1 MVEIL
6 SAILKKAVMIMK
18 MRSFKFYLDEAF
30 DSLIKN
36 KLMAFA
42 SAITVA
48 SCIFI
53 LSISFCIAK
62 NINYALVQLNDAI
75 GLSVIISDN
84 LSSEKINTLYEKI
97 SSIPYVSE
105 VKFVSAEE
113 ALEELSLTLEDSAQI
128 LKGLKD
134 DNPLPRSFDIT
145 LKDNRFYSDAIE
157 SLENLKSD
165 GIANIKHAQEET
177 NILLSISRIIHVVS
191 AVIILSL
198 ALISVIIIM
207 NTIKLAVNSRKDE
220 ISIMKYIGATNW
232 FIRWP
237 FIIEGM
243 IIGFIGS
250 LIPIL
255 ISWPCYDK
263 LVVIIYEKIPV
274 IKKLFEFE
282 PGIFIFSELAPIAL
296 ALGVMIGIIGSF
308 SSVRKYLNV

>member
-1 MVEIL
+1 M
-6 SAILKKAVMIMK
+6 
-18 MRSFKFYLDEAF
+18 
-30 DSLIKN
+30 
-36 KLMAFA
+36 
-42 SAITVA
+42 
-48 SCIFI
+48 
-53 LSISFCIAK
+53 
-62 NINYALVQLNDAI
+62 
-75 GLSVIISDN
+75 
-84 LSSEKINTLYEKI
+84 
-97 SSIPYVSE
+97 
-105 VKFVSAEE
+105 
-113 ALEELSLTLEDSAQI
+113 
-128 LKGLKD
+128 
-134 DNPLPRSFDIT
+134 
-145 LKDNRFYSDAIE
+145 
-157 SLENLKSD
+157 ENLKSD

>member
-1 MVEIL
+1 
-6 SAILKKAVMIMK
+6 MIMK
-18 MRSFKFYLDEAF
+18 MRSFKFYLGEAF

-42 SAITVA
+42 STITVA

-75 GLSVIISDN
+75 GLSVIVSDD
-84 LSSEKINTLYEKI
+84 LPAEKVNVLYEKI
-97 SSIPYVSE
+97 VDIPYVNE
-105 VKFVSAEE
+105 VKFVSSED
-113 ALEELSLTLEDSAQI
+113 ALKELSLTLEDSAQI
-128 LKGLKD
+128 LNGFKD

-145 LKDNRFYSDAIE
+145 LKDNKFYSDVIK
-157 SLENLKSD
+157 SLEKLKSD

-177 NILLSISRIIHVVS
+177 NILLSLSKIIRVIS
-191 AVIILSL
+191 AVVVLAL
-198 ALISVIIIM
+198 ALISVIIII

-243 IIGFIGS
+243 IIGFVGAI
-250 LIPIL
+250 IPIA
-255 ISWPCYDK
+255 ISWPSYDK
-263 LVVIIYEKIPV
+263 LVMIICDKIPV
-274 IKKLFEFE
+274 IKKLFDFE
-282 PGIFIFSELAPIAL
+282 PGIVIFSELIPLAL
-296 ALGVMIGIIGSF
+296 GLGVMIGIIGSF

>member
-1 MVEIL
+1 
-6 SAILKKAVMIMK
+6 MK
-18 MRSFKFYLDEAF
+18 MRSFKFYFNEAF
-30 DSLIKN
+30 NSLIKN

-42 SAITVA
+42 STVTVA

-53 LSISFCIAK
+53 LSVSFCIAQ
-62 NINYALVQLNDAI
+62 NINYALVQLNESI
-75 GLSVIISDN
+75 GLSVIISND
-84 LSSEKINTLYEKI
+84 LPADKVNTLYEKI
-97 SSIPYVSE
+97 LGISYVNE
-105 VKFVSAEE
+105 VKFISAED
-113 ALEELSLTLEDSAQI
+113 ALKELSLTLEDSSEI
-128 LKGLKD
+128 LNGLKD

-145 LKDNRFYSDAIE
+145 LKDNKYYSNAIQT
-157 SLENLKSD
+157 LEKLKAD
-165 GIANIKHAQEET
+165 GIANIKHVQEET
-177 NILLSISRIIHVVS
+177 NILLSISKIIHIIS

-198 ALISVIIIM
+198 AIISIIIIM

-237 FIIEGM
+237 FIIEGL

-263 LVVIIYEKIPV
+263 VISIIYEHLPV
-274 IKKLFEFE
+274 IKKLFEFQS
-282 PGIFIFSELAPIAL
+282 GLVIFSELAPIAL
-296 ALGVMIGIIGSF
+296 ALGIFIGIIGSF

>member
-1 MVEIL
+1 
-6 SAILKKAVMIMK
+6 MK
-18 MRSFKFYLDEAF
+18 MRSFKFYLGEAF

-42 SAITVA
+42 STITVA

-75 GLSVIISDN
+75 GLSVIVSDD
-84 LSSEKINTLYEKI
+84 LPAEKVNVLYEKI
-97 SSIPYVSE
+97 VDIPYVNE
-105 VKFVSAEE
+105 VKFVSSED
-113 ALEELSLTLEDSAQI
+113 ALKELSLTLEDSAQI
-128 LKGLKD
+128 LNGFKD

-145 LKDNRFYSDAIE
+145 LKDNKFYSDVIK
-157 SLENLKSD
+157 SLEKLKSD

-177 NILLSISRIIHVVS
+177 NILLSLSKIIRVIS
-191 AVIILSL
+191 AVVVLAL
-198 ALISVIIIM
+198 ALISVIIII

-243 IIGFIGS
+243 IIGFVGAI
-250 LIPIL
+250 IPIA
-255 ISWPCYDK
+255 ISWPSYDK
-263 LVVIIYEKIPV
+263 LVMIICDKIPV
-274 IKKLFEFE
+274 IKKLFDFE
-282 PGIFIFSELAPIAL
+282 PGIVIFSELIPLAL
-296 ALGVMIGIIGSF
+296 GLGVMIGIIGSF